1 MNRVTK
7 ILLILNG
14 LLASLAASAS
24 EVSATAMEET
34 SLFYT
39 QLWFWVA
46 VGIVFFFLLV
56 ILLRGSNR
64 S

>member
-24 EVSATAMEET
+24 DVLATAMEET

>member
-24 EVSATAMEET
+24 DVSATAMEET

-39 QLWFWVA
+39 QLWIWVA

>member
-14 LLASLAASAS
+14 LLASVAASAS
-24 EVSATAMEET
+24 DVSATAMEET

>member
-24 EVSATAMEET
+24 DISATAMEET

>member
-24 EVSATAMEET
+24 DVSATAMEET

>member
-7 ILLILNG
+7 ILLILHG

-24 EVSATAMEET
+24 DVSATAMEET

-39 QLWFWVA
+39 QLWFWV
-46 VGIVFFFLLV
+46 VVCIVFFFLLV

>member
-7 ILLILNG
+7 ILLILHG
-14 LLASLAASAS
+14 LLASLTASAS
-24 EVSATAMEET
+24 DVSATAMEEP

>member
-24 EVSATAMEET
+24 DVSATAMEET

-39 QLWFWVA
+39 QIWFWVA

>member
-24 EVSATAMEET
+24 NVSATAMEET